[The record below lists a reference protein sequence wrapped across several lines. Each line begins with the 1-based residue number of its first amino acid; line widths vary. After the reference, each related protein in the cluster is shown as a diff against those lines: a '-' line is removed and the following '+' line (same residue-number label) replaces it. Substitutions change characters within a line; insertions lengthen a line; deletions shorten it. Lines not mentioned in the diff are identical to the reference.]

1 MSSFHAQRIKANPNV
16 IEFYKNITPI
26 SQGTEQ
32 KPIQGTVQESDKDV
46 KKVGLHQETIFSD
59 FVYQDSDTIKKIRL

>member
-1 MSSFHAQRIKANPNV
+1 V
-16 IEFYKNITPI
+16 IEFYKNIPDFTPI

-32 KPIQGTVQESDKDV
+32 EPIQGTVQEPDKGI
-46 KKVGLHQETIFSD
+46 KKVGLTQETIFSD